1 MNEND
6 ELDLL
11 DRRLREAVPYIDDAG
26 FTRRVLQAL
35 PAPRRRAV
43 ESYRAMILLSITVLG
58 SLLAYFLSDGGRFI
72 SEGLVKLA
80 YGAPIVMF
88 LVAIA
93 SGLVITGLGMAAALW
108 KNQEFGS

>member
-1 MNEND
+1 MNDND

-11 DRRLREAVPYIDDAG
+11 DRRLREAAPYIDDAG

-43 ESYRAMILLSITVLG
+43 ESFRAMILLSITVLG

-72 SEGLVKLA
+72 SEGVVKLA
-80 YGAPIVMF
+80 YGSPVMMF
-88 LVAIA
+88 LAAIV
-93 SGLVITGLGMAAALW
+93 SGLVVTGLGMAAALW
-108 KNQEFGS
+108 KSREFG